1 MLAAAYLCGGP
12 AMIAFP
18 YVGRRG
24 VTNGNPMSEVTI
36 LVMLTHYL
44 EHEGR
49 AFEWLELGE
58 LALQLQNA
66 VQRSEVAKVAEMV
79 SRPPVHAEPLALT
92 FFWGQGDRLARGITS
107 HRLQERGLI
116 ECREDEE
123 LCASC
128 DDDPET
134 AAPESSVLGHSARIT
149 ERGAPAPER
158 NPRALSR

>member
-1 MLAAAYLCGGP
+1 
-12 AMIAFP
+12 MIAFP

-66 VQRSEVAKVAEMV
+66 VQRSDEAKVAEMV
-79 SRPPVHAEPLALT
+79 SRLAAPT
-92 FFWGQGDRLARGITS
+92 GSPSRSDFFWWWQRDRLARGIMS
-107 HRLQERGLI
+107 HRLQERRLI
-116 ECREDEE
+116 ECREDEA
-123 LCASC
+123 LCTSC
-128 DDDPET
+128 DDDPEE